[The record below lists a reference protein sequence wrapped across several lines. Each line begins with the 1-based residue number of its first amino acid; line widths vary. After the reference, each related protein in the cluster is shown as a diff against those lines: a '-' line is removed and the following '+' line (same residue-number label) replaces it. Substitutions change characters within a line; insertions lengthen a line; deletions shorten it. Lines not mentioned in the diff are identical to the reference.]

1 MTLNEM
7 KTRKEFEAMTNSQ
20 MIAYLAK
27 LEKENPKVDFA
38 LLYELHQEAPN
49 LEFADLISYLDM
61 NNIPM
66 TETVKKLGVCH
77 GILYAWH

>member
-7 KTRKEFEAMTNSQ
+7 KSIKDFQTLSNSE
-20 MIAYLAK
+20 MLAYLAK
-27 LEKENPKVDFA
+27 LEKDNPKVDFA
-38 LLYELHQEAPN
+38 LLYELHQEAPY
-49 LEFADLISYLDM
+49 LEFRDLISYLEM

-66 TETVKKLGVCH
+66 TETVKKLGVCQ